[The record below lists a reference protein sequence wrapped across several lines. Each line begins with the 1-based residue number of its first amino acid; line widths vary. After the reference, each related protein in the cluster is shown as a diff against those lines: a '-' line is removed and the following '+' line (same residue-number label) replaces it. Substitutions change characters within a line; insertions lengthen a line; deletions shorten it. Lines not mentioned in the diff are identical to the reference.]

1 MAKLGEI
8 RRFDSQADIWRTQYR
23 LVEHTG
29 GDLWVAEMLAP
40 EPHVLDEMIE
50 MAAAEETNG
59 HWGMFGTDKVA
70 GVEREWAAL
79 LADEGRRFKVRLV
92 SSARYAEMF

>member
-23 LVEHTG
+23 LV
-29 GDLWVAEMLAP
+29 
-40 EPHVLDEMIE
+40 EMIE

>member
-1 MAKLGEI
+1 MAKLGDVL
-8 RRFDSQADIWRTQYR
+8 RFDLQSDVWRTQYR
-23 LVEHTG
+23 LVA
-29 GDLWVAEMLAP
+29 DLGRGLWEAEMLAP
-40 EPHVLDEMIE
+40 EAKVLDEMIE
-50 MAAAEETNG
+50 MAAIEETAG